1 MGSRLSLANKCLAI
15 FGAVILIIIVV
26 MLSIPWTQTAT
37 LIHNYQEE
45 LASQLADEW
54 LLAGEFGS
62 SEEDDAS
69 LDIRLLFVE
78 DIEDGA
84 DHFESR
90 AKKIFETSSELV
102 FTEKNDRDQHQYFLY
117 AQAITKSRSLE
128 IQHSGLPT
136 YDPGDSIPSI
146 SDELEAIDVLGAIL
160 VVRLDSG
167 FAIQQRRDMLVWLIV
182 AGITGFLI
190 SLLAFYLILTR
201 LVFSPVRKLKR
212 VSEKV
217 QTGDL
222 SARSSLVTGDE
233 FEELAIAFNEMLDQM
248 EADRDKLSRLNETL
262 DLKVEELASDNVGL
276 FESSRLKNEFLAN
289 VSHELRTPLNSII
302 GFADLLQGMGPASE
316 SNDEK
321 RVRYINNILT
331 SGRSLLDMINELL
344 DMAKI
349 EAGRMEVNLEKT
361 SIEDL
366 LEGLV
371 GIMRPQAKTSLI
383 EVDVHVVN
391 TLSLIETDP
400 GKLQQILYNYLS
412 NAIKFS
418 PTQGSVEIIAEQIH
432 KKDQTLAVRI
442 MVSDHGPG
450 IPEDMIDMVFEK
462 FRQVDASHTKEHQ
475 GTGLGL
481 AICRELAELLRA
493 DVWVESKVGHGAS
506 FFVEIPLV
514 FEQDTPKPLMS
525 T

>member
-15 FGAVILIIIVV
+15 FGAVISIIIVV
-26 MLSIPWTQTAT
+26 MLSIPWTRTAT

-45 LASQLADEW
+45 LASQLAEEW
-54 LLAGEFGS
+54 LLAGDFGS
-62 SEEDDAS
+62 SEDDDAS
-69 LDIRLLFVE
+69 LDIRLIFVK

-84 DHFESR
+84 DNFKSR
-90 AKKIFETSSELV
+90 AKKIFETSSEDV

-117 AQAITKSRSLE
+117 AQAITESRSRE
-128 IQHSGLPT
+128 IQHSGLTT
-136 YDPGDSIPSI
+136 YDSGVSIASI
-146 SDELEAIDVLGAIL
+146 SDTLKAIL
-160 VVRLDSG
+160 VVRLDSE
-167 FAIQQRRDMLVWLIV
+167 FAIQQRKDMLVWLLG

-201 LVFSPVRKLKR
+201 LVFSPVRKLRR
-212 VSEKV
+212 VSEKI

-331 SGRSLLDMINELL
+331 SGRSLLEMINELL

-371 GIMRPQAKTSLI
+371 GIMRPQAKTSMI
-383 EVDVHVVN
+383 EVDVHIVN
-391 TLSLIETDP
+391 TLSSVETDP

-418 PTQGSVEIIAEQIH
+418 PTQGSVEIIAEQIL
-432 KKDQTLAVRI
+432 KKDQAPAVRI

-493 DVWVESKVGHGAS
+493 DVWVESKVGQGAS

>member
-15 FGAVILIIIVV
+15 FGAVMVV
-26 MLSIPWTQTAT
+26 IFVVTLVIPWTGTAE
-37 LIHNYQEE
+37 LVHNYQEE
-45 LASQLADEW
+45 LAKQLADEW
-54 LLAGEFGS
+54 LLSREEFGS
-62 SEEDDAS
+62 SDDDDAS
-69 LDIRLLFVE
+69 LNIRLLYVIN
-78 DIEDGA
+78 IEDDA
-84 DHFESR
+84 KSFESR
-90 AKKIFETSSELV
+90 AKKIFETTAAIK
-102 FTEKNDRDQHQYFLY
+102 FTDAHDRDQYQYFLY
-117 AQAITKSRSLE
+117 ARAITESQCRAIEHTGITTFKSGVSVPSL
-128 IQHSGLPT
+128 S
-136 YDPGDSIPSI
+136 DP
-146 SDELEAIDVLGAIL
+146 LEAILI
-160 VVRLDSG
+160 VRLDTTFAKRQRLVMLTWLIAAGISG
-167 FAIQQRRDMLVWLIV
+167 FL
-182 AGITGFLI
+182 F
-190 SLLAFYLILTR
+190 SLLAFHLILTR
-201 LVFSPVRKLKR
+201 LVFSPVRKLRR
-212 VSEKV
+212 VSERV

-222 SARSSLVTGDE
+222 RARSQLATGDE

-248 EADRDKLSRLNETL
+248 ESDRDKLNLLNESL

-276 FESSRLKNEFLAN
+276 FESGRLKNEFLAN

-302 GFADLLQGMGPASE
+302 GFADLLQGMGPTTE

-361 SIEDL
+361 SVEDL

-371 GIMRPQAKTSLI
+371 GIMRPQAKISMLN
-383 EVDVHVVN
+383 VDVHIVN
-391 TLSLIETDP
+391 TLQRIETDP

-418 PTQGSVEIIAEQIH
+418 PQRGSIDIIAEQI
-432 KKDQTLAVRI
+432 KRPDQTLAVRI
-442 MVSDHGPG
+442 TVSDHGPG
-450 IPEDMIDMVFEK
+450 IPEDMIEMVFEK

-493 DVWVESKVGHGAS
+493 EVWVESKTGEGAS
-506 FFVEIPLV
+506 FFVEVPIAFKPDSP
-514 FEQDTPKPLMS
+514 EPLMAP
-525 T
+525 